1 MLTKNLLL
9 SLIFSLSLG
18 LVTASHAMSGGGG
31 GSGGGA
37 GGSGSEGGADNDNG
51 MQRSVGSAAV
61 ERARNDGGTHIN
73 DMTEGRGGAPAGTN
87 AESALERI
95 RDRN

>member
-1 MLTKNLLL
+1 
-9 SLIFSLSLG
+9 
-18 LVTASHAMSGGGG
+18 
-31 GSGGGA
+31 
-37 GGSGSEGGADNDNG
+37 

-87 AESALERI
+87 AESALERM